1 MTSMSENYPTHHGL
15 PDPDTQP
22 EFYEDVPTKRLIAW
36 VADVILISVI
46 TAILTVFSLFT
57 ALFILP
63 LLYATVSFLYR
74 WVSLAR
80 SSATPGMR
88 LVSLE
93 FQTRDGRDFD
103 GATAFMHTLGYFV
116 SVAVFPL
123 QLVSVGCMLMT
134 EKRQGLTDLVLNTA
148 ALNRRA

>member
-1 MTSMSENYPTHHGL
+1 MSMSDSYPSHHGL
-15 PDPDTQP
+15 PDPETQP

-36 VADVILISVI
+36 VVDVILISLV
-46 TAILTVFSLFT
+46 TAILTVMSLFT

-63 LLYATVSFLYR
+63 LFYATVSFLYR
-74 WVSLAR
+74 WVSLTR

-93 FQTRDGRDFD
+93 MQTGDGRDFD

-134 EKRQGLTDLVLNTA
+134 DKRQGLSDLVLNTA
-148 ALNRRA
+148 ALNRRSA

>member
-1 MTSMSENYPTHHGL
+1 MSDTYSSQTGL
-15 PDPDTQP
+15 PDPATQP

-36 VADVILISVI
+36 VADVILISI
-46 TAILTVFSLFT
+46 LTAILTVFSLFT

-74 WVSLAR
+74 WVTLTR

-93 FQTRDGRDFD
+93 MQKSDGQDFD

-123 QLVSVGCMLMT
+123 QLISVGCMLMT
-134 EKRQGLTDLVLNTA
+134 EKRQGLSDMILNTA
-148 ALNRRA
+148 ALNRRSA